1 MIKAYNIK
9 YKFTCYHPITK
20 EEKVIYVYNHR
31 YALVEE
37 AKAQTQKEEII
48 GFTALAE
55 RLWTY
60 PHVSYYSRRKYD
72 IIETDL
78 DFRYKSNDTTP
89 YIFYLTTSY
98 EETEISLQR
107 VFDYHDSK
115 LAIQYLKD
123 HELNICPIGK

>member
-1 MIKAYNIK
+1 MVKAYNIK
-9 YKFTCYHPITK
+9 YRFTCYHPIAK
-20 EEKVIYVYNHR
+20 EEKVIYVHNHR

-37 AKAQTQKEEII
+37 TKAQTQKEEII

-55 RLWTY
+55 RLWAY
-60 PHVSYYSRRKYD
+60 PYVSYYSRRKYD
-72 IIETDL
+72 VIETDL

-98 EETEISLQR
+98 EETRVSLQR
-107 VFDYHDSK
+107 VFDYHDSE

-123 HELNICPIGK
+123 RGLNICPIGK